1 MMTEQEAQ
9 RTGLLAR
16 ALGPFLLLLA
26 LTIFMRYET
35 ITLVIPT
42 FARDGTLILVTG
54 VVTLFT
60 GCLMFAAHHHFK
72 TSAAIAIS
80 LLALIF
86 IIRGATLA
94 LIPDLVI
101 GVATQIARMPIV
113 FLGFTTVF
121 AVIGAWL
128 TFVGWFAKPA
138 A

>member
-1 MMTEQEAQ
+1 MTEQQAK

-26 LTIFMRYET
+26 LTIFMRYES

-42 FARDGTLILVTG
+42 FAQDGTLILVTG
-54 VVTLFT
+54 VFTLLI
-60 GCLMFAAHHHFK
+60 GCLMFAVHHHFNAP
-72 TSAAIAIS
+72 AAIAVS
-80 LLALIF
+80 VLALIF
-86 IIRGATLA
+86 IVRGASLA
-94 LIPDLVI
+94 LIPDVVI
-101 GVATQIARMPIV
+101 GIAAQIARLPIV
-113 FLGFTTVF
+113 FLGFTTIF